1 MSASRDTRSFP
12 TLAIATS
19 SVISLAVAAFY
30 LLSAAGWL
38 LATHMAFSGTLR
50 EEGSAL
56 ISKLGVIDHVVRFS
70 QVVLVS
76 VASMLLLFRKRVAL
90 KLFLAVLALS
100 AISTVFVGAWGVS
113 FIGGRTSLFLL
124 ALVSAY
130 VYWLETRKVLR

>member
-1 MSASRDTRSFP
+1 
-12 TLAIATS
+12 
-19 SVISLAVAAFY
+19 
-30 LLSAAGWL
+30 
-38 LATHMAFSGTLR
+38 MAFSGTLR

>member
-1 MSASRDTRSFP
+1 MSASSDTRSFP

-19 SVISLAVAAFY
+19 WVISLAVAAFY

-38 LATHMAFSGTLR
+38 LATHMAFSGTLG
-50 EEGSAL
+50 EEGNAL

-90 KLFLAVLALS
+90 KCS
-100 AISTVFVGAWGVS
+100 
-113 FIGGRTSLFLL
+113 
-124 ALVSAY
+124 
-130 VYWLETRKVLR
+130 

>member
-1 MSASRDTRSFP
+1 
-12 TLAIATS
+12 
-19 SVISLAVAAFY
+19 
-30 LLSAAGWL
+30 
-38 LATHMAFSGTLR
+38 MAFSGTLG
-50 EEGSAL
+50 EEGNAL

-76 VASMLLLFRKRVAL
+76 VASMLLLVRKRVAL

-113 FIGGRTSLFLL
+113 FIGGPTLLFLL